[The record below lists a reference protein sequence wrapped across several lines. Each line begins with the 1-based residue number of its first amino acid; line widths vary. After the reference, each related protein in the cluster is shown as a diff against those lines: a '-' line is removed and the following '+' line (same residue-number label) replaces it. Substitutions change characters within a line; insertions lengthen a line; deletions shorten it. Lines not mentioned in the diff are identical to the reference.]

1 MKKSFKCLLLAV
13 VTLSAFFPLL
23 AIKNPA
29 HAQDLVKI
37 AVVGDS
43 TDQIWEVVQENL
55 GDTVQVALVTMT
67 DPVQANQALVSGE
80 VDLAAFQHY
89 AALAQ
94 YNEDNGTEITPITET
109 FISPMNT
116 LSNQIDSID
125 ELKEGDTILIP
136 ESPTNRGRALKVLE
150 DAGLITIDSEAGDSP
165 EIKDITNNPLK
176 LEIEEVDQAFI
187 MTALPDAAA
196 GLTVANNVI
205 DAGVDPVDDAIYT
218 IEIDPSN
225 EDLKPYFNLITTL
238 PDRVDDPT
246 FEAIITAYHQ
256 ENVKNHI
263 KEEYNNGMI
272 PVW

>member
-13 VTLSAFFPLL
+13 ETLSAFFPLL

-43 TDQIWEVVQENL
+43 TDRIWEAVQENL
-55 GDTVQVALVTMT
+55 GDKVQVELVTMT

-89 AALAQ
+89 ATLAQ

-109 FISPMNT
+109 FISPMNI

-125 ELKEGDTILIP
+125 DLKEGNTILIP

-150 DAGLITIDSEAGDSP
+150 DASLIT
-165 EIKDITNNPLK
+165 
-176 LEIEEVDQAFI
+176 
-187 MTALPDAAA
+187 
-196 GLTVANNVI
+196 I

-218 IEIDPSN
+218 QSR
-225 EDLKPYFNLITTL
+225 LIL
-238 PDRVDDPT
+238 VMK
-246 FEAIITAYHQ
+246 I
-256 ENVKNHI
+256 
-263 KEEYNNGMI
+263 
-272 PVW
+272 